1 MYNLDTTTIKEIV
14 THNFRAASVFE
25 KYSLDFCCKGGKTIA
40 AACNE
45 KQLDPSVVINEL
57 QTLNDAVDTS
67 SQRFNR
73 WDVDFLASYIVENH
87 HAYVRQSIP
96 VLIAH
101 TQKVAMVHGERHPE
115 MKKTADLFGVVAQEM
130 IQHMH
135 KEEQIL
141 FPAIAAVARAKR
153 EGSSLPSL
161 PFGSV
166 KNPIALMEQEHDS
179 AGTIMFEIRELTSNY
194 TVPEDGCTTYRVT
207 LQELKEFELDLHQH
221 VHLEN
226 NILFPKSIALEE
238 QLLHERR
245 TA

>member
-1 MYNLDTTTIKEIV
+1 MNTFDTSTIKDIV

-45 KQLDPSVVINEL
+45 KNIDPSVVIAEL

-73 WDVDFLASYIVENH
+73 WDVEFLASYIVENH

-96 VLIAH
+96 VLLAH
-101 TQKVAMVHGERHPE
+101 TQKVAMVHGDRHPE
-115 MKKTADLFGVVAQEM
+115 MKKAADLFGVVAQDM
-130 IQHMH
+130 IHHMH
-135 KEEQIL
+135 KEEQML
-141 FPAIAAVARAKR
+141 FPAIAAVARAQR
-153 EGSSLPSL
+153 EGTTFHPM

-166 KNPIALMEQEHDS
+166 KNPIAMMEREHDS
-179 AGTIMFEIRELTSNY
+179 AGSLMFEIRELTSNY

-226 NILFPKSIALEE
+226 NILFPKSIGLEE
-238 QLLHERR
+238 QFLHERR
-245 TA
+245 IA